1 MNKLKTYLP
10 IVISVIVSL
19 AVFISLSAVKKD
31 TYSPKEVYNVYL
43 DGKLLGAVNS
53 KASLEKYIDKEQK
66 ELKEDYNVD
75 KVYVPN
81 GIDIEKCITS
91 TEKVSS
97 EKRYMKRLNL
107 RKILLLKDM

>member
-97 EKRYMKRLNL
+97 EKEIY
-107 RKILLLKDM
+107 